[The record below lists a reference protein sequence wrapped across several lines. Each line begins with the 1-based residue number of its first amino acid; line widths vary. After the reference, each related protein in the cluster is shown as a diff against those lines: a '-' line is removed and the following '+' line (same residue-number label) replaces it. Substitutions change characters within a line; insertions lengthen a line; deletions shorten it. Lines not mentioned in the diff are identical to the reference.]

1 MKKQGT
7 KGIDTLFAGK
17 TTSQIFVLT
26 VLQGRTSRRV
36 PFSSPSPKGDMVL
49 GSLEN

>member
-17 TTSQIFVLT
+17 ITSQIFVLT

-49 GSLEN
+49 GSPEN